1 MPAETLPKPR
11 LAFSPH
17 AHSVALS
24 EDACKTS
31 GSASPRPSQ
40 RQTKALP
47 ALRRAYLPEVT
58 SNGEVERP
66 PRSVGSATRA
76 HTAFSRPRR
85 PPTYASRS
93 LQRLLGVPPAGV
105 SPFVVRVGDLG
116 TNHPKKRSSRT
127 FRSQLDLAGFTL
139 GSGSGRRD

>member
-1 MPAETLPKPR
+1 MPAETLSKPR

-58 SNGEVERP
+58 SNGEVEGPADVAGRTEIE
-66 PRSVGSATRA
+66 RSPQVATGAAGLEPRA
-76 HTAFSRPRR
+76 HTDSPGPRR
-85 PPTYASRS
+85 HYR
-93 LQRLLGVPPAGV
+93 
-105 SPFVVRVGDLG
+105 
-116 TNHPKKRSSRT
+116 
-127 FRSQLDLAGFTL
+127 
-139 GSGSGRRD
+139 